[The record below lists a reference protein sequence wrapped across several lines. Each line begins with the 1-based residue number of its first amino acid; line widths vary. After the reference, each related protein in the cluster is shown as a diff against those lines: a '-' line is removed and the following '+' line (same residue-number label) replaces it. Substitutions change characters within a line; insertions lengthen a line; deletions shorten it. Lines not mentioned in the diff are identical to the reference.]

1 MCKEM
6 ERRTRMTIT
15 QHKQIQASV
24 LLLPDQMSTEW
35 RKHLTEGV
43 QKSLLGKCS
52 FEHGYIIDIHNVTKI
67 LDHQIA
73 RLDGN
78 VRFQVEI
85 DATVLRPNVG
95 DRTDAVVEMIF
106 PHGIFC
112 CYRKLRMMLPL
123 SKCPNYSLRQDFSQ
137 ISLVNSTTKA
147 TIRKGDTIHIIVED
161 VRFENDL
168 YSCIV
173 SLSPDTTVV

>member
-1 MCKEM
+1 
-6 ERRTRMTIT
+6 MTIT
-15 QHKQIQASV
+15 QTKRIQASV
-24 LLLPDQMSTEW
+24 LLLPDQMSIDW

-43 QKSLLGKCS
+43 EKSLLGKCS
-52 FEHGYIIDIHNVTKI
+52 FEHGYIIDIHRVAKI

-95 DRTDAVVEMIF
+95 DIVEATVEMIF

-123 SKCPNYSLRQDFSQ
+123 SKCPGFSLRQDFSQ
-137 ISLVNSTTKA
+137 ISLVNPSTQT
-147 TIRKGDTIHIIVED
+147 TIRKGDTIPILVED

-173 SLSPDTTVV
+173 SLRSAAA